1 MSIEKSIEITIE
13 VTEEEVQALLDLSL
27 VTSTAASVIER
38 ISEEYCLHVE
48 EAQACN
54 EQWRKTDGE

>member
-1 MSIEKSIEITIE
+1 MSIDKPVEITIE

-48 EAQACN
+48 ET
-54 EQWRKTDGE
+54 RS